1 MLVITDEE
9 IKKHVSMKQCL
20 AAVEEAAKIY
30 RTGNNKQPIRTAMNI
45 DKQNGTML
53 YMPSYSEEVGYTAVK
68 IVSVFPENRN
78 RGMKSLQSKILLT
91 DAETG
96 AHVALMDASW
106 LTVMRT
112 GAISGV
118 AAKYLAR
125 EDTRTCLVI
134 GCGEQARGQIG
145 AALEVRELETVYL
158 YNPTR
163 SKAESLKAYILDEL
177 AFNGKVEVVE
187 DPDEKAGDV
196 DMIITATNSVTP
208 VFDGNLIKPGTH
220 ISGIGSFKPSM
231 QEVDGNVLKKAN
243 KIMCDTFEGCMEEA
257 GDFLI
262 PMEKGEFSEE
272 TIEGELADLVL
283 GAVPGREDNDEITFF
298 KSVGFAMADLV
309 TAVEIYRVMK
319 KQ

>member
-1 MLVITDEE
+1 MLTITDEE
-9 IKKHVSMKQCL
+9 IKKNFSMKECL
-20 AAVEEAAKIY
+20 AAVKEAAKIY
-30 RTGNNKQPIRTAMNI
+30 RSGNNRQPVRTAMNI
-45 DKQNGTML
+45 DKHSGTML

-68 IVSVFPENRN
+68 VVSVFPENRK

-96 AHVALMDASW
+96 EHVALMDASW

-112 GAISGV
+112 GAITGV

-125 EDTRTCLVI
+125 EDARTCLVI
-134 GCGEQARGQIG
+134 GCGEQARGQIS
-145 AALEVRELETVYL
+145 AVLEVRNLDTVYL

-177 AFNGKVEVVE
+177 AFDGEVEIVE

-196 DMIITATNSVTP
+196 DIIITATNSETP
-208 VFDGNLIKPGTH
+208 VFDGRLVKPGTH
-220 ISGIGSFKPSM
+220 ISGIGSFKPNM
-231 QEVDGNVLKKAN
+231 QEVDVNVLKKAN

-272 TIEGELADLVL
+272 DMDGELADLVL
-283 GAVPGREDNDEITFF
+283 AIVPGRRNNDDITFF

-319 KQ
+319 NQ